1 MSKIDE
7 NKIHRRLKALSQ
19 IKPSSEATGRAIQ
32 QVRDTLINK
41 EGKQQSADTVIR
53 RKIFKSPIAKF
64 AAAAVLLLA
73 VGYATGR
80 LSAPPPLDVE
90 ELKAALETSLKS
102 SLEPAIRQD
111 LLEQMNDRWQS
122 AFAAGCAQIKEELQR
137 QVRRD
142 LTEFAAQTLAASG
155 TLTNQ
160 RLMELIQLIEAARI
174 QDRRRIAAAFEQI
187 ELNRLQDKTRF
198 GNGLQLIATRT
209 NELLGTQQ
217 N

>member
-41 EGKQQSADTVIR
+41 EKSRQCTGTRIWQTV
-53 RKIFKSPIAKF
+53 FKSPIAKF
-64 AAAAVLLLA
+64 AAAAVLLIA

-80 LSAPPPLDVE
+80 LSAPQPLDVE

-160 RLMELIQLIEAARI
+160 RLMELIRLIEAAR
-174 QDRRRIAAAFEQI
+174 RRERQQIAAALEQI
-187 ELNRLQDKTRF
+187 EQEKILLR
-198 GNGLQLIATRT
+198 NGLLAVAAQT
-209 NELLGTQQ
+209 NELLGTKQ
-217 N
+217 

>member
-7 NKIHRRLKALSQ
+7 NQIHHRLKILSQ
-19 IKPSSEATGRAIQ
+19 IKPSSESTNRAIQ
-32 QVRDTLINK
+32 RVRDTLINK
-41 EGKQQSADTVIR
+41 EREHQSSEEKILL
-53 RKIFKSPIAKF
+53 KIFKNPIIKF

-80 LSAPPPLDVE
+80 LSAPPPLYME
-90 ELKAALETSLKS
+90 ELKAALE
-102 SLEPAIRQD
+102 PAIRED
-111 LLEQMNDRWQS
+111 LLEQLNKRWQT
-122 AFAAGCAQIKEELQR
+122 AFAAGCAQLKEELHQ

-160 RLMELIQLIEAARI
+160 RLMELVQLIEAARI
-174 QDRRRIAAAFEQI
+174 RERQQIEAALEQI
-187 ELNRLQDKTRF
+187 EQEKIQLR
-198 GNGLQLIATRT
+198 NGLLAVAAQT
-209 NELLGTQQ
+209 NELRRTEQ

>member
-19 IKPSSEATGRAIQ
+19 IKPSSEATDRAIQ
-32 QVRDTLINK
+32 QVRDTLVNEEKTRQCTGTRIW
-41 EGKQQSADTVIR
+41 QTV
-53 RKIFKSPIAKF
+53 FKGPVTKF
-64 AAAAVLLLA
+64 AAAAVLLIA

-80 LSAPPPLDVE
+80 LSAPEPLDVE

-122 AFAAGCAQIKEELQR
+122 AFAAGSAQLKEELQR

-160 RLMELIQLIEAARI
+160 RLMELIQLIEAT
-174 QDRRRIAAAFEQI
+174 RRRERQQIEAAFEQI
-187 ELNRLQDKTRF
+187 EQEKIQLR
-198 GNGLQLIATRT
+198 NGLLAVAAQT
-209 NELLGTQQ
+209 NELLGTKQ
-217 N
+217 

>member
-7 NKIHRRLKALSQ
+7 NKIHRRLKILSQ

-32 QVRDTLINK
+32 RARDTLINK
-41 EGKQQSADTVIR
+41 EKSQQRASSRIWR
-53 RKIFKSPIAKF
+53 NIFKSPVTKF

-80 LSAPPPLDVE
+80 LSAPQPLDVE

-122 AFAAGCAQIKEELQR
+122 AFAAGCAQLKEDLQR

-160 RLMELIQLIEAARI
+160 RLMELIQLIEAT
-174 QDRRRIAAAFEQI
+174 RRRERQQIEAAFEQI
-187 ELNRLQDKTRF
+187 EQEKIQLR
-198 GNGLQLIATRT
+198 NGLLAVAAQT
-209 NELLGTQQ
+209 NELLGTKQD
-217 N
+217 

>member
-19 IKPSSEATGRAIQ
+19 IKPSSEATDRAIQ
-32 QVRDTLINK
+32 QVRDTLVNK
-41 EGKQQSADTVIR
+41 EKTRQCAGTRIWRTV
-53 RKIFKSPIAKF
+53 FKSPIAKF

-80 LSAPPPLDVE
+80 LSAPPPLDIE

-122 AFAAGCAQIKEELQR
+122 AFAAGCAQLKEELQR

-160 RLMELIQLIEAARI
+160 RLMKLIQLIEAARM
-174 QDRRRIAAAFEQI
+174 QDRKRIEVALEQI

-198 GNGLQLIATRT
+198 GNSLVTLAAQT
-209 NELLGTQQ
+209 NELLGTKQD
-217 N
+217 

>member
-7 NKIHRRLKALSQ
+7 NQIHHRLKILSQ
-19 IKPSSEATGRAIQ
+19 IEPSSEATGRAIQ
-32 QVRDTLINK
+32 QVRDTLVNK
-41 EGKQQSADTVIR
+41 EKTRQCTGTRIWQTV
-53 RKIFKSPIAKF
+53 FKNPIAKF

-80 LSAPPPLDVE
+80 LSAPQPLDVE
-90 ELKAALETSLKS
+90 ELKTALETSLKS

-111 LLEQMNDRWQS
+111 LLEEMNDRWQS
-122 AFAAGCAQIKEELQR
+122 AFAANCAQLKEELQR

-174 QDRRRIAAAFEQI
+174 RERQQVAAALEQI
-187 ELNRLQDKTRF
+187 EKDKIRLE
-198 GNGLQLIATRT
+198 NGLLAIAART
-209 NELLGTQQ
+209 KELQRTEQ

>member
-1 MSKIDE
+1 MSKNDE
-7 NKIHRRLKALSQ
+7 NKIHRQLKVLSQ
-19 IKPSSEATGRAIQ
+19 IEPSSEVTGRAIQ
-32 QVRDTLINK
+32 QVRDTLINEEK
-41 EGKQQSADTVIR
+41 TRQCAGTRIWRTV
-53 RKIFKSPIAKF
+53 FKSPIAKF
-64 AAAAVLLLA
+64 AAAAVLLIA

-90 ELKAALETSLKS
+90 EFKAALEISLKS

-111 LLEQMNDRWQS
+111 LLKRMNERWQS

-160 RLMELIQLIEAARI
+160 RLMELIQLIEAT
-174 QDRRRIAAAFEQI
+174 RRRERQQIEAAFEQI
-187 ELNRLQDKTRF
+187 EQEKILLR
-198 GNGLQLIATRT
+198 NGLLAVAAQT
-209 NELLGTQQ
+209 NELLGTKQD
-217 N
+217 

>member
-41 EGKQQSADTVIR
+41 EKTRQCTGTRIWQTV
-53 RKIFKSPIAKF
+53 FKGPVTKF

-80 LSAPPPLDVE
+80 LSAPQPLDVE

-122 AFAAGCAQIKEELQR
+122 AFAAGCAQIKDELQR

-160 RLMELIQLIEAARI
+160 RLMELIQLIEAT
-174 QDRRRIAAAFEQI
+174 RRRERQQIETAFEQI
-187 ELNRLQDKTRF
+187 EQEKILLR
-198 GNGLQLIATRT
+198 NGLLAVAAQT
-209 NELLGTQQ
+209 NELLSTKQ
-217 N
+217 

>member
-1 MSKIDE
+1 MSKNDE
-7 NKIHRRLKALSQ
+7 NQIERKLKVLSQ
-19 IKPSSEATGRAIQ
+19 IEPSSKATNRTIQ
-32 QVRDTLINK
+32 RTRDTLIYEK
-41 EGKQQSADTVIR
+41 SRQSASENKWQPV
-53 RKIFKSPIAKF
+53 FKSPVTKLV
-64 AAAAVLLLA
+64 AAAVILIA

-80 LSAPPPLDVE
+80 LSAPPSLDVE

-122 AFAAGCAQIKEELQR
+122 AFVANSTQLKEELHQ

-160 RLMELIQLIEAARI
+160 RLMELIRLIEAARI
-174 QDRRRIAAAFEQI
+174 RERQQVAAALEQI
-187 ELNRLQDKTRF
+187 EQEKIQLR
-198 GNGLQLIATRT
+198 NGLLAVAAQT
-209 NELLGTQQ
+209 NELMGTKQ
-217 N
+217 

>member
-7 NKIHRRLKALSQ
+7 NQIHHRLKALSQ

-32 QVRDTLINK
+32 QVRDTLVNK
-41 EGKQQSADTVIR
+41 EKTRQCTGTRIWQTV
-53 RKIFKSPIAKF
+53 FKSPIAKF
-64 AAAAVLLLA
+64 AAAAVLLIA

-80 LSAPPPLDVE
+80 LSAPQPLDVE

-111 LLEQMNDRWQS
+111 LLEQFNDRWQS
-122 AFAAGCAQIKEELQR
+122 AFAAGCAQLKEELQR

-155 TLTNQ
+155 SLTNQ
-160 RLMELIQLIEAARI
+160 RLMELIQLIEAT
-174 QDRRRIAAAFEQI
+174 RRRERQQIEAAFEQI
-187 ELNRLQDKTRF
+187 EQEKILLR
-198 GNGLQLIATRT
+198 NGLLAVAAQT
-209 NELLGTQQ
+209 NELLGTKQ
-217 N
+217 